1 MKRII
6 AIAIAALFIF
16 AGDANAQSRN
26 DVIVP
31 YEQLALDASFK
42 QFQKASKANQIEILN
57 YLVSRANEE
66 YLKCK
71 NIDDLYN
78 VKEGLNM
85 IKFYN
90 NEAKQKSIAVT
101 NAIRKLDSEILQTEA
116 IYKNESYVDASR
128 TNYQNKGQEY

>member
-6 AIAIAALFIF
+6 AIMVAIAAMFM
-16 AGDANAQSRN
+16 ASCATYN
-26 DVIVP
+26 DVVVT
-31 YEQLALDASFK
+31 YEQLPLDASFK
-42 QFQKASKANQIEILN
+42 QFKKATKTNQVEILN

-71 NIDDLYN
+71 TIDDLYN
-78 VKEGLNM
+78 VKESLNM

>member
-90 NEAKQKSIAVT
+90 NEAKQKSISVT
-101 NAIRKLDSEILQTEA
+101 NAIRRLDNEITQTEA
-116 IYKNESYVDASR
+116 AYKKETVIESNR
-128 TNYQNKGQEY
+128 TIYQNKGQEY

>member
-1 MKRII
+1 MKRFT
-6 AIAIAALFIF
+6 AIMVAIAAMFM
-16 AGDANAQSRN
+16 ASCATYN
-26 DVIVP
+26 DVVVT
-31 YEQLALDASFK
+31 YEQLPLDASFK
-42 QFQKASKANQIEILN
+42 QFKKATKTNQIEILN
-57 YLVSRANEE
+57 YLVTRANEE

-71 NIDDLYN
+71 TIDDLYN
-78 VKEGLNM
+78 VKECLNM

-128 TNYQNKGQEY
+128 TNYQNKGQED

>member
-1 MKRII
+1 MKRFT
-6 AIAIAALFIF
+6 AIMVAIAAMFM
-16 AGDANAQSRN
+16 ASCATYN
-26 DVIVP
+26 DVVVT
-31 YEQLALDASFK
+31 YEQLPLDASFK
-42 QFQKASKANQIEILN
+42 QFKKATKTNQIEILN

-101 NAIRKLDSEILQTEA
+101 NAIRRLDNEITQTEA
-116 IYKNESYVDASR
+116 AYKKEIVIESNR
-128 TNYQNKGQEY
+128 TIYQNKGQEY

>member
-1 MKRII
+1 MKRFT
-6 AIAIAALFIF
+6 AIMVAIAAMFM
-16 AGDANAQSRN
+16 ASCATYN
-26 DVIVP
+26 DIVVT
-31 YEQLALDASFK
+31 YEQLPLDASFK
-42 QFQKASKANQIEILN
+42 QFKKATKTNQIEILN

-71 NIDDLYN
+71 TIDDLYN
-78 VKEGLNM
+78 VKESLNM

>member
-1 MKRII
+1 MKRFT
-6 AIAIAALFIF
+6 AIMVAIAAMFM
-16 AGDANAQSRN
+16 ASCATYN
-26 DVIVP
+26 DVVVT
-31 YEQLALDASFK
+31 YEQLPLDASFK
-42 QFQKASKANQIEILN
+42 QFKKATKTNQIEILN

-71 NIDDLYN
+71 TIDDLYN

-116 IYKNESYVDASR
+116 IYKKESYVDASR

>member
-1 MKRII
+1 MKRFT
-6 AIAIAALFIF
+6 AIMVAIAAMFM
-16 AGDANAQSRN
+16 ASCATYN
-26 DVIVP
+26 DVVVT
-31 YEQLALDASFK
+31 YEQLPLDASFK
-42 QFQKASKANQIEILN
+42 QFKKATKTNQIEILN

-71 NIDDLYN
+71 TIDDLYN

-128 TNYQNKGQEY
+128 TNCQNKGQEY

>member
-1 MKRII
+1 MV
-6 AIAIAALFIF
+6 AIAAMFM
-16 AGDANAQSRN
+16 ASCATYN
-26 DVIVP
+26 DVVVT
-31 YEQLALDASFK
+31 YEQLPLDASFK
-42 QFQKASKANQIEILN
+42 QFKKATKTNQIEILN

-71 NIDDLYN
+71 TIDDLYN

-116 IYKNESYVDASR
+116 IYKKESYVDASR

>member
-1 MKRII
+1 MKRFT
-6 AIAIAALFIF
+6 AIMVAIAAMFM
-16 AGDANAQSRN
+16 ASCATYN
-26 DVIVP
+26 DVVVT
-31 YEQLALDASFK
+31 YEQLPLDASFK
-42 QFQKASKANQIEILN
+42 QFKKATKTNQIEILN

-78 VKEGLNM
+78 VKESLNM

>member
-1 MKRII
+1 MKRFT
-6 AIAIAALFIF
+6 AIMVAIAAMFM
-16 AGDANAQSRN
+16 ASCATYN
-26 DVIVP
+26 DVVVT
-31 YEQLALDASFK
+31 YEQLPLDASFK
-42 QFQKASKANQIEILN
+42 QFKKATKTNQIEILN
-57 YLVSRANEE
+57 YLVTRANEE

-71 NIDDLYN
+71 TIDDLYN

>member
-1 MKRII
+1 MKRFT
-6 AIAIAALFIF
+6 AIMVAIAAMFM
-16 AGDANAQSRN
+16 ASCATYN
-26 DVIVP
+26 DVVVT
-31 YEQLALDASFK
+31 YEQLPLDASFK
-42 QFQKASKANQIEILN
+42 QFKKATKTNQIEILN
-57 YLVSRANEE
+57 YLVTRANEE

-71 NIDDLYN
+71 TIDDLYN

-128 TNYQNKGQEY
+128 TNYQNKGQED

>member
-1 MKRII
+1 MKRFT
-6 AIAIAALFIF
+6 AIMVAIAAMFM
-16 AGDANAQSRN
+16 ASCATYN
-26 DVIVP
+26 DIVVTF
-31 YEQLALDASFK
+31 EQLPLDASFK
-42 QFQKASKANQIEILN
+42 QFKKATKTNQIEILN
-57 YLVSRANEE
+57 YLVTRANEE

-71 NIDDLYN
+71 TIDDLYN

-128 TNYQNKGQEY
+128 TNYQNKGQEF

>member
-1 MKRII
+1 MKRFT
-6 AIAIAALFIF
+6 AIMVAIAAMFM
-16 AGDANAQSRN
+16 ASCATYN
-26 DVIVP
+26 DVVVT
-31 YEQLALDASFK
+31 YEQLPLDASFK
-42 QFQKASKANQIEILN
+42 QFKKATKTNQIEILN

-71 NIDDLYN
+71 TIDDLYN

>member
-1 MKRII
+1 MKRFT
-6 AIAIAALFIF
+6 AIMVAIAAMFM
-16 AGDANAQSRN
+16 ASCATYN
-26 DVIVP
+26 DVVVT
-31 YEQLALDASFK
+31 YEQLPLDASFK
-42 QFQKASKANQIEILN
+42 QFKKATKTNQIEILN

-71 NIDDLYN
+71 TIDDLYN

-90 NEAKQKSIAVT
+90 NEAKQKSISVT

-116 IYKNESYVDASR
+116 IYKKESYVDASR

>member
-42 QFQKASKANQIEILN
+42 QFKKASKANQIEILN
-57 YLVSRANEE
+57 YLVARANEE